1 MAKRARQIAK
11 KVRDR
16 WKAKTWYQV
25 LTPTIFDGKPI
36 AETIADDPEKIL
48 DRVLETTMQ
57 DVSGDFSK
65 MHVKLYF
72 KVHRVR
78 GSDALTDFVGH
89 ELTSDYVRRMT
100 RRKRSKVDVVT
111 DVTTKDGW
119 RVRVKPM
126 AITSQRI
133 KSSQMRAIRASAVKV
148 CGDVASA
155 STIGEFVKTMIDGD
169 LATKIYHEAK
179 PVYPVKR
186 VEVRKSEVLAAGQ
199 RPSPPAT
206 SSDGGPAGGDGAG
219 DEPATAAAGAEAA
232 LGAGE
237 EE

>member
-25 LTPTIFDGKPI
+25 LSPEMFNAQPI
-36 AETIADDPEKIL
+36 AETIADDPEKIIG
-48 DRVLETTMQ
+48 RVCETTMQ

-78 GSDALTDFVGH
+78 GQEALTDFVGH
-89 ELTSDYVRRMT
+89 ELTSDYIRRLT
-100 RRKRSKVDVVT
+100 RRKRSKVDIVV
-111 DVTTKDGW
+111 DVTTRDGW
-119 RVRVKPM
+119 NLRVKPM
-126 AITSQRI
+126 AITSKRI
-133 KSSQMRAIRASAVKV
+133 KSSQARAIREAAFKV
-148 CGDVASA
+148 CRDVASQ
-155 STIGEFVKTMIDGD
+155 STISEFVKTLLDGD

-186 VEVRKSEVLAAGQ
+186 VEVRKSEVRGLGE
-199 RPSPPAT
+199 RPTPEAPSVTPGDERDA
-206 SSDGGPAGGDGAG
+206 SGGEARGGGPASDAP
-219 DEPATAAAGAEAA
+219 DAS
-232 LGAGE
+232 GE